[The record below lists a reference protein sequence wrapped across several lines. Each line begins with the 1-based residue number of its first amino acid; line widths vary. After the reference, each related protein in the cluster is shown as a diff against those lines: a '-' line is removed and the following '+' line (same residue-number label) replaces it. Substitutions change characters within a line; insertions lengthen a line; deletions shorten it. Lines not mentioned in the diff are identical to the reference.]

1 MSKGQI
7 IMNDLFIALSLFL
20 VVIVFTVLL
29 FNNYSVHLNEE
40 IETNDMLI
48 TAFQISDVL
57 VSNSGY
63 PSKWEENISSTK
75 NIGLATKDR
84 IISKDKLNNFTN
96 LDYDTSRG
104 LLKLYYDF
112 YINLKDLDNN
122 TIASYG
128 YINGEKVVNVKR
140 EVFYEGEEAIL
151 EFAVSK

>member
-40 IETNDMLI
+40 IENNDMLI

-63 PSKWEENISSTK
+63 PSKWEENITSIK
-75 NIGLATKDR
+75 NIGLVTKDR

-96 LDYDTSRG
+96 LDYDTSKG
-104 LLKLYYDF
+104 LLKLYYNF
-112 YINLKDLDNN
+112 YISLKDLDNN
-122 TIASYG
+122 TITTYG
-128 YINGEKVVNVKR
+128 YISGEKIVNVKR
-140 EVFYEGEEAIL
+140 EVFYEGKEAIL

>member
-40 IETNDMLI
+40 IENNDMLI

-63 PSKWEENISSTK
+63 PSRWEENITSIK
-75 NIGLATKDR
+75 NIGLVTKDR

-96 LDYDTSRG
+96 LDYDTSKG

-112 YINLKDLDNN
+112 YISLRDLDNN
-122 TIASYG
+122 TIATYG
-128 YINGEKVVNVKR
+128 YINGEKIVNVKR

>member
-1 MSKGQI
+1 
-7 IMNDLFIALSLFL
+7 MNDLFIALSLFL

-63 PSKWEENISSTK
+63 PSKWEENISNTK

-104 LLKLYYDF
+104 LLKLYYNF

-122 TIASYG
+122 TIANYG

>member
-104 LLKLYYDF
+104 LLKLYYNF

-122 TIASYG
+122 TIATYG
-128 YINGEKVVNVKR
+128 YINGEKIVNIKR